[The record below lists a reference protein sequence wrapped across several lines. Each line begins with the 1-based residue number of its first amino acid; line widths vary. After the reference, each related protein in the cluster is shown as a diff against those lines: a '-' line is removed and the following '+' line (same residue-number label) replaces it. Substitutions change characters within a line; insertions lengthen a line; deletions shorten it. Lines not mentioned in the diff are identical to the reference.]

1 MKYKILVVILF
12 LTIVGFSLTPFSNV
26 TAQDARQLVEESF
39 DYVRGK
45 ASIATVDM
53 SIHRPGWQRQ
63 MRIKTWTRGQKDS
76 LFYIDA
82 PAKDHGNGTLKK
94 GRQMWMFNPKVNR
107 VIKVPPS
114 MMAQSWMGSDFSN
127 NDLAKSDSL
136 LSDYTHSIIAT
147 ETHDGLKV
155 YVIKSM
161 PKPDAPVIW
170 GMQRLRVRQDMVWL
184 SQEFFDEALQPV
196 KAMRTLEIQ
205 MLGGRLFPRVWRMQ
219 KNDEIDQFTQ
229 LSYRA
234 LTFKPNLAD
243 SIFTL
248 ANLRKPQR

>member
-1 MKYKILVVILF
+1 MKYNILAVILF
-12 LTIVGFSLTPFSNV
+12 LIIVGFSLTPFSNV

-53 SIHRPGWQRQ
+53 TIHRPGWQRQ
-63 MRIKTWTRGQKDS
+63 MRIKAWTRGQKDS

-94 GRQMWMFNPKVNR
+94 GRQMWLFNPKVNR

-229 LSYRA
+229 LSYRE

-248 ANLRKPQR
+248 APQR